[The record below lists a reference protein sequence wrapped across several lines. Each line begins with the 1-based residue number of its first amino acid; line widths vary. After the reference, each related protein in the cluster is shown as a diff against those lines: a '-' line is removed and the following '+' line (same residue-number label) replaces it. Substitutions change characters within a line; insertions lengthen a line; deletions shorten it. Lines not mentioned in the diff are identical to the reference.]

1 SLRDISSHFIS
12 RMCRPTGAHHCLGRL
27 KKQDVVWS
35 SLSKTRLP
43 KQRLY
48 PLSRRLHQLRNEAL
62 CRPYGSRHLGKITSG
77 VTAEGC
83 ANKTRKIVSYRKW
96 ICRKQSNQPDRP
108 LLRLALSFFCA
119 VGFSASCRVSDRGA
133 YLRLVT

>member
-1 SLRDISSHFIS
+1 VRIIVSA
-12 RMCRPTGAHHCLGRL
+12 GL

-48 PLSRRLHQLRNEAL
+48 LLSRRLHQLHNEAL
-62 CRPYGSRHLGKITSG
+62 CRPYGSRTLGKITSG
-77 VTAEGC
+77 VTAQGC

-96 ICRKQSNQPDRP
+96 ICRKQSNQRHCRAR
-108 LLRLALSFFCA
+108 LRYRLAARKSMNGTPDL
-119 VGFSASCRVSDRGA
+119 GER
-133 YLRLVT
+133 